1 MKVIDPMDGKFEGQL
16 DNSQEMVAI
25 FVVKEKEL
33 TTVRVTS
40 ILWQKPLSTKKYILL
55 HMCAY
60 TYVYIFIRIYTS
72 VVCKYLYC
80 IYIFVLV

>member
-1 MKVIDPMDGKFEGQL
+1 MKVIDPMDGKFDGQL
-16 DNSQEMVAI
+16 DNSI

-40 ILWQKPLSTKKYILL
+40 ILWQKPLSTKNYILL

-60 TYVYIFIRIYTS
+60 TYVYIRIDTS
-72 VVCKYLYC
+72 IVCKYLYC
-80 IYIFVLV
+80 IYIYTFLI